1 MTARRRMSARSIG
14 VAKSKDPEAVMSV
27 ARRIY
32 VKYVANLYHL
42 NDQSVT
48 LLYPS
53 IHPTQ
58 QALKENIRAIL

>member
-1 MTARRRMSARSIG
+1 
-14 VAKSKDPEAVMSV
+14 MSV